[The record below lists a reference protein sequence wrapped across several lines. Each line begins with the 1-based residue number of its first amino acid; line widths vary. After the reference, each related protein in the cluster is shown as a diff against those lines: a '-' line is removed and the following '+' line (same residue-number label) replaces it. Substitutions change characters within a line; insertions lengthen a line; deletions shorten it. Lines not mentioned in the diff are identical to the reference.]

1 MHEST
6 STDLHDHGQDLVKK
20 GRKEKERK
28 RKKKKKEERK
38 KKKEEEPKSVNQWT
52 VKHVQKR
59 RDAKMRSFIEGEEKR
74 KDT

>member
-20 GRKEKERK
+20 GRKEKE
-28 RKKKKKEERK
+28 KEERRK